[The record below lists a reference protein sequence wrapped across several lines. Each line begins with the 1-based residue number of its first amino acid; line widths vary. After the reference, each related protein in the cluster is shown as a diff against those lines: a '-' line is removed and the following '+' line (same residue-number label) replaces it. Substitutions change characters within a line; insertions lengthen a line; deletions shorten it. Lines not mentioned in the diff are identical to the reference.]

1 MENFKA
7 LITQLY
13 IGYFG
18 RAPEPEGL
26 EFWINAL
33 EGGFPIQEAAQDFAS
48 QAETLAQYPYLE
60 DPDISDL
67 GSFLTDVYNNLFG
80 RQPDAAGL
88 AFWTEAIESG
98 LPIGTAIH
106 DIVNGAQG
114 DDINILEN
122 KVDLALRWTDLANN
136 ETNFELTPGG
146 IASSRA
152 ALALVTA
159 DLASVGPQGVA
170 RNALDSFFNDA
181 PNLSITSTA
190 NSLSEGADTSSRI
203 QVAEI
208 TITDDDL
215 GQNTLSLSGSDAGLF
230 EIEGNKLFLKAGT
243 QLDFETAAQLDVIVG
258 VDDPT
263 IGSTPDDSSSFS
275 LEITDVVEA
284 PADPVQRVDRSGSTS
299 DEVITLTG
307 SSPTVIKS
315 GSGNDS
321 ITAGDG
327 PNNIDA
333 GDGNNSVTTGS
344 GSDTIAT
351 GSGSDTVSSGSGND
365 TITIGDG
372 DDAVHAG
379 GGADLIIAG
388 NGGGDDFIDGGSGAD
403 TVSYPSLTGSEPVG
417 IDLSEIDRSGDAVI
431 AAVLT
436 REGLA
441 ANTPVGVAYGGAWVG
456 TDVLINIENASGG
469 GGNDTISGSES
480 ANDLSGGE
488 GDDILFGHAGSDRLD
503 GGDGADQLDGGGGAD
518 MFVASRGNDT
528 MVGGLGHDELLL
540 SGANTDY
547 SVTSNG
553 DGTYTVADSRVDGD
567 GVDIISSVEQ
577 MTFSNMSVGLW
588 TLVGFIE
595 VVGTNDPERL
605 EGTPGH
611 DILKGQD
618 GDDLLLGF
626 EGSDELIGG
635 RGNDTLDG
643 GPTTDD
649 ENSLRDAA
657 NYIEEYFNG
666 GTQGVT
672 VNLAT
677 GIATDAYGDTDT
689 LIEIERVYG
698 TNFDDLL
705 IGSDETD
712 TGEAF
717 DPYGGN
723 DTIHGGGGEDRLH
736 YHLSEG
742 VGGFG
747 GITATFDTTT
757 EGSGTVLDPFGD
769 TDTFSGIRE
778 LRATQV
784 ADTIMGG
791 AGRQIISPLD
801 GGDTIDGG
809 AGMDEVR
816 FDQDANYGGT
826 LALNLDMELVDGSGY
841 ATATDGWGNNDL
853 IRHVED
859 IRGTGSDD
867 FIGGDAAANVF
878 QGRSGDDVLEGRG
891 GDDTLLGENG
901 ADLLDGGIGAD
912 ILVGGIG
919 NDTLIG
925 GSDNDWMHGG
935 LDADIFVFAA
945 GDGSD
950 SIADFSVGQDAL
962 LLQAGLTITS
972 HTEADVDGEVGLDTV
987 LDLSSGDTITLL
999 GVSGIV
1005 DTSVLF

>member
-1 MENFKA
+1 MENYKA

-18 RAPEPEGL
+18 RAPEPGGL

-33 EGGFPIQEAAQDFAS
+33 EGGFSIQEAAQDFAS
-48 QAETLAQYPYLE
+48 QAETLAQYPYLKN
-60 DPDISDL
+60 PDSSDL

-88 AFWTEAIESG
+88 AFWTEVIESG

-122 KVDLALRWTDLANN
+122 KVELALRWTDLAKN
-136 ETNFELTPGG
+136 ETDFELTPEG

-152 ALALVTA
+152 ALALATA
-159 DLASVGPQGVA
+159 DPASVGPQGAA
-170 RNALDSFFNDA
+170 RDALDSFFNDA
-181 PNLSITSTA
+181 PSLSITSTV

-203 QVAEI
+203 EVAEI

-243 QLDFETAAQLDVIVG
+243 QLDFETAAQLDVMVG

-275 LEITDVVEA
+275 LVITDVAET

-299 DEVITLTG
+299 DEVITLPG
-307 SSPTVIKS
+307 NSPTVIKS
-315 GSGNDS
+315 GSGNDI

-327 PNNIDA
+327 PNDIDA
-333 GDGNNSVTTGS
+333 GEGNNTVTTGS
-344 GSDTIAT
+344 GSDTIVT
-351 GSGSDTVSSGSGND
+351 GSGNDTVSSGSGND
-365 TITIGDG
+365 TVTIGDG

-379 GGADLIIAG
+379 GGADLIVAG
-388 NGGGDDFIDGGSGAD
+388 NGGGDDFIDGGSGTD
-403 TVSYPSLTGSEPVG
+403 TVSYPSLTSSEHVG
-417 IDLSEIDRSGDAVI
+417 IDLSEIDRSGEAFI

-456 TDVLINIENASGG
+456 TDVLINIGNASGG
-469 GGNDTISGSES
+469 AGNDTISGNGN
-480 ANDLSGGE
+480 ANDLSGSE
-488 GDDILFGHAGSDRLD
+488 GDDILYGHAGSDRLD
-503 GGDGADQLDGGGGAD
+503 GGDGADQLDGGDGAD

-540 SGANTDY
+540 SGTDTDY

-553 DGTYTVADSRVDGD
+553 DGTYTVTDSRVVGD

-577 MTFSNMSVGLW
+577 MTFSNTSVGLW
-588 TLVGFIE
+588 TLVPYFE
-595 VVGTNDPERL
+595 VVGTNNSERL
-605 EGTPGH
+605 EGTPGY
-611 DILKGQD
+611 DVLKGQD

-626 EGSDELIGG
+626 EGGDDLTGG

-649 ENSLRDAA
+649 DNFLWDSA
-657 NYIEEYFNG
+657 NYIDEYFNG

-698 TNFDDLL
+698 TNFDDVL
-705 IGSDETD
+705 IGSDQTATD
-712 TGEAF
+712 EAF
-717 DPYGGN
+717 DPFGGN
-723 DTIHGGGGEDRLH
+723 DTIHGGGGHDRLF
-736 YHLSEG
+736 YHQSAPA
-742 VGGFG
+742 GGLG
-747 GITATFDTTT
+747 GITAIFDAIT

-769 TDTFSGIRE
+769 TDTFTGIQG

-784 ADTIMGG
+784 ADTIIGG
-791 AGRQIISPLD
+791 AGRQIFATLD
-801 GGDTIDGG
+801 GADTIDGG
-809 AGMDEVR
+809 AGIDEIR
-816 FDQDANYGGT
+816 FDKDASYGGS
-826 LALNLDMELVDGSGY
+826 LAMNLDMAMVDGSGY
-841 ATATDGWGNNDL
+841 ATATDGWGNIDL
-853 IRHVED
+853 IRNVED

-867 FIGGDAAANVF
+867 FIGGDAVANVF
-878 QGRSGDDVLEGRG
+878 NGRSGDDVLEGRG

-901 ADLLDGGIGAD
+901 DDLLDGGIGTD
-912 ILVGGIG
+912 ILVGDIG
-919 NDTLIG
+919 NDTLTG

-935 LDADIFVFAA
+935 LDADVFVFAA
-945 GDGSD
+945 GDGND
-950 SIADFSVGQDAL
+950 SIADFSVGEDAL

-972 HTEADVDGEVGLDTV
+972 HTEADVDGKVGLDTV
-987 LDLSSGDTITLL
+987 LDLSSGDTITLS
-999 GVSGIV
+999 GVSGIT
-1005 DTSVLF
+1005 DTSLLF